1 MNKLRKGIKRIVVA
15 CFAVLIVTGTSK
27 VVKAYA
33 AEAAADLSVTIDT
46 GSVILK
52 DTDGDGAYEIS
63 NANELYAFA
72 AAVNGGNTAINGE
85 LTANI
90 TVNTGVLV
98 DGELAND
105 TSDFREWTP
114 IGNSNNKYTGT
125 FNGNDRTVS
134 GLYFNNSSTKYVG
147 LFGYVSGGTVQ
158 KVGVVDSYFKGDDYV
173 GGVVGNNN
181 GGTVTDCY
189 NTGTISGSY
198 YVGGVAGH
206 NINTVT
212 DCYNTGTI
220 SGNNDVGGV
229 AGVNSGTIE
238 NCYNEGTVRSSKYF
252 AGGVVG
258 TNKGTIT
265 DCYNTGTISGS
276 SSFGDVVGSNLKTIE
291 NCYYLAGSET
301 DYVADGTTAKNAE
314 QFTSGEV
321 AYLLGEAWG
330 QILEGENRQSSP
342 VPGGKR
348 VYETSNCQGDIG
360 YSNTEGQVVHSY
372 ENGYCTLCD
381 SIETPEGSG
390 NAESPYLIDNAGKLY
405 WFASQVN
412 GGNISIHGK
421 LTENIVVN
429 QNVLMAD
436 GTLNEGTFREWI
448 PIGNSFYKSYKGI
461 FNGNG
466 KTVSGLYFNN
476 SSSDYVGLFGSIQLG
491 TVQKVG
497 VVDSYFSGNERVGGV
512 VGSTNGFVEN
522 CYYTGTISG
531 NYEVGGVVGYL
542 TYGTVTKCYNIGN
555 VSGSNYVGC
564 VVGDSS
570 KSTVTN
576 CYYLADSETDDV
588 DGTTAKTAAQFASG
602 EVAYLLGEAWG
613 QILEGENCQ
622 NFPVLDGESVYPVY
636 NCKNEIVDYSNTNQP
651 NLHITYNNG
660 FCTLCDSYE
669 IPEGSGTEESP
680 YLIDNAGK
688 LYWFAA
694 RVNDGNYSTHGKLT
708 ANIVVNENVLAEMAK
723 ETPDVSGFRTWTP
736 IGNFMKYYSGTF
748 NGNGKTVSGLY
759 LNNSSINNV
768 GLFGYVQ
775 SGTVQKVGVVDS
787 YISGNENV
795 GGVVGN
801 MMAGTVENCYN
812 TGTVNGSSNIGCLVG
827 KNNGNVKNCYNTGN
841 VSGSSNVGGVVGY
854 NYEVVKNCYNTGN
867 VSGSSNVGEV
877 VGYRYNTD
885 TVTNC
890 YYLADSETDAING
903 ISAKTM
909 AQFSSGE
916 VAYLLGKNFGQ
927 ILEGDNRQN
936 YPVPDGTMVYYGY
949 VSCAD
954 DAELVYT
961 NNSSANVKKHSK
973 IDEDKDGLC
982 DSNGCNT
989 IMDGI
994 AGVSGNSL
1002 SLNGDV
1008 RVNFYMELDA
1018 SITSNASAVVRFTV
1032 NGKTTDVPVSGKSPE
1047 TDGSYKFS
1055 IDVAAAQMADKITVQ
1070 VITSQATGTAFTYSV
1085 TEYAKAILE
1094 DAKYEDTTAPLMK
1107 AMLNYGTYA
1116 QHYFKYN
1123 KSLLANSVM
1132 ENEADKNLTAITS
1145 ATLNEF
1151 AFVMEGTLP
1160 EGVTYTGSTLLLQ
1173 SKVTIRHYFTVAD
1186 GKELP
1191 AVSTGW
1197 SDWKQKGSEYYTEMS
1212 GIVAAELH
1220 EMKELSLG
1228 TWNLKYSAL
1237 SYAKLVLEKDASVL
1251 REGSHDLMT
1260 ALYHY
1265 NRAAVTYFENK

>member
-1 MNKLRKGIKRIVVA
+1 
-15 CFAVLIVTGTSK
+15 
-27 VVKAYA
+27 
-33 AEAAADLSVTIDT
+33 
-46 GSVILK
+46 
-52 DTDGDGAYEIS
+52 
-63 NANELYAFA
+63 
-72 AAVNGGNTAINGE
+72 
-85 LTANI
+85 
-90 TVNTGVLV
+90 
-98 DGELAND
+98 
-105 TSDFREWTP
+105 
-114 IGNSNNKYTGT
+114 
-125 FNGNDRTVS
+125 
-134 GLYFNNSSTKYVG
+134 VG
-147 LFGYVSGGTVQ
+147 
-158 KVGVVDSYFKGDDYV
+158 
-173 GGVVGNNN
+173 
-181 GGTVTDCY
+181 
-189 NTGTISGSY
+189 
-198 YVGGVAGH
+198 
-206 NINTVT
+206 
-212 DCYNTGTI
+212 
-220 SGNNDVGGV
+220 
-229 AGVNSGTIE
+229 
-238 NCYNEGTVRSSKYF
+238 R
-252 AGGVVG
+252 
-258 TNKGTIT
+258 
-265 DCYNTGTISGS
+265 
-276 SSFGDVVGSNLKTIE
+276 
-291 NCYYLAGSET
+291 
-301 DYVADGTTAKNAE
+301 
-314 QFTSGEV
+314 
-321 AYLLGEAWG
+321 
-330 QILEGENRQSSP
+330 
-342 VPGGKR
+342 
-348 VYETSNCQGDIG
+348 
-360 YSNTEGQVVHSY
+360 
-372 ENGYCTLCD
+372 
-381 SIETPEGSG
+381 
-390 NAESPYLIDNAGKLY
+390 
-405 WFASQVN
+405 AS
-412 GGNISIHGK
+412 
-421 LTENIVVN
+421 
-429 QNVLMAD
+429 
-436 GTLNEGTFREWI
+436 
-448 PIGNSFYKSYKGI
+448 
-461 FNGNG
+461 
-466 KTVSGLYFNN
+466 
-476 SSSDYVGLFGSIQLG
+476 
-491 TVQKVG
+491 
-497 VVDSYFSGNERVGGV
+497 
-512 VGSTNGFVEN
+512 GFVEN

-564 VVGDSS
+564 VVGDSRN
-570 KSTVTN
+570 STVTN
-576 CYYLADSETDDV
+576 CYYLADNETDEI
-588 DGTTAKTAAQFASG
+588 DGTTAKTAAKFASG

-622 NFPVLDGESVYPVY
+622 NFPVLGGESVYPVY
-636 NCKNEIVDYSNTNQP
+636 NCVDEIVDYSNTNQP
-651 NLHITYNNG
+651 ILHNMYNNG
-660 FCTLCDSYE
+660 FCTLCDSCK
-669 IPEGSGTEESP
+669 IPEGSGTKESP

-688 LYWFAA
+688 LYWFAS
-694 RVNDGNYSTHGKLT
+694 RVNDGNYSIHGKLT

-736 IGNFMKYYSGTF
+736 IGNIMTKYYSGTF
-748 NGNGKTVSGLY
+748 NGNGNTVSGLY
-759 LNNSSINNV
+759 FNDSSIYHV

-787 YISGNENV
+787 YFSGDDNV
-795 GGVVGN
+795 GGVVGT
-801 MMAGTVENCYN
+801 MIAGTVENCYN
-812 TGTVNGSSNIGCLVG
+812 TGTVNGSSNIGGLVG

-841 VSGSSNVGGVVGY
+841 VSGSSNVG
-854 NYEVVKNCYNTGN
+854 
-867 VSGSSNVGEV
+867 EV
-877 VGYRYNTD
+877 VGYNTD

-927 ILEGDNRQN
+927 ILEGNNRQN

-954 DAELVYT
+954 DAKPVYT
-961 NNSSANVKKHSK
+961 NNSSATVEKHSK
-973 IDEDKDGLC
+973 TDVDKDGLC
-982 DSNGCNT
+982 DFNGCNT

-1070 VITSQATGTAFTYSV
+1070 VLTSQATGTAFTYSV
-1085 TEYAKAILE
+1085 TEYAKAIFE
-1094 DAKYEDTTAPLMK
+1094 DAKYAATTAPLMK

-1132 ENEADKNLTAITS
+1132 ENEADKNLATITS
-1145 ATLNEF
+1145 ATLNDF

-1228 TWNLKYSAL
+1228 NWNLKYSAL

-1265 NRAAVTYFENK
+1265 NRAAVTYFANK